1 MLYFHARDIPTHLS
15 TAIAMSGYFPGV
27 YPKKKFKND
36 ILCRLT
42 IWDREIFAATRK
54 AMP

>member
-27 YPKKKFKND
+27 YPKKNSK
-36 ILCRLT
+36 T
-42 IWDREIFAATRK
+42 IFFAG
-54 AMP
+54 